1 MKRQELKEIIEAL
14 LPEATNKVRLKPDE
28 LGEGVP
34 VSVHIDD
41 EGYLIFK
48 EPRTGQHI
56 FLHPSQI
63 PQLNKFLMKNKT
75 GLSKV
80 LKPKAR

>member
-1 MKRQELKEIIEAL
+1 MKRQELKEIILDL
-14 LPEATNKVRLKPDE
+14 LPEVTSKVTLKPKE

-34 VSVHIDD
+34 VTIHIDD

-63 PQLNKFLMKNKT
+63 PQLKKFLA
-75 GLSKV
+75 KV
-80 LKPKAR
+80 K